1 MFEESVFQAQA
12 AASRACTIL
21 SSEVL
26 LSPAELST
34 VKTAACVGC
43 GACKDVC
50 PYHAITLEEKV
61 VTQKCLSFKALRAV
75 INPAACKGCGC
86 CAMSCPTGAIDQSH
100 FDNVQL
106 LSQVKSAF
114 YFEEEVN

>member
-1 MFEESVFQAQA
+1 VSQAQA

-21 SSEVL
+21 SRDAL
-26 LSPAELST
+26 LSPAELSSVDET
-34 VKTAACVGC
+34 VCVGC
-43 GACKDVC
+43 GACRDVC

-61 VTQKCLSFKALRAV
+61 VTQKGLSFKALRSV

-100 FDNVQL
+100 FDNAQL
-106 LSQVKSAF
+106 LSQVKSVF